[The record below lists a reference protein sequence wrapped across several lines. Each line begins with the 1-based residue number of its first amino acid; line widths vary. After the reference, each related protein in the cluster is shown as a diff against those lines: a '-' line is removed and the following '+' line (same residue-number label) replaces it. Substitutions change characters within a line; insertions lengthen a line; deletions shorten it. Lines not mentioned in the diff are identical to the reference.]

1 MDFISLHFSKN
12 FNSLLTKN
20 ADGLLT
26 SNALTGVA
34 LTLFLFLFCFIVVH
48 FLLLAKI
55 GWQASLNA
63 EKTKTEEQKQ
73 ETPAPK
79 NKEREPI
86 YYIVEKKRAKP
97 KARTIYSEPK
107 EFRFKS
113 D

>member
-1 MDFISLHFSKN
+1 MKFILPYIFKN
-12 FNSLLTKN
+12 SNTLLTKTTY
-20 ADGLLT
+20 ALLT

-55 GWQASLNA
+55 GWQASLNTG
-63 EKTKTEEQKQ
+63 KPKTEEKQQ